1 MSFFEQH
8 AHYNDEKFNE
18 DREEVIQ
25 KVYNSGVTGIVNA
38 GYSVESF
45 MQLVE
50 FRQTIFQRAKK
61 KLILN

>member
-38 GYSVESF
+38 GYSVESYF
-45 MQLVE
+45 YASYKISRE
-50 FRQTIFQRAKK
+50 I
-61 KLILN
+61 